1 MPLVQV
7 RLQHHPCA
15 WRWLISKGFQTLCMM
30 GSQEKTSSCKAC
42 LLAASHNSYARAQCM
57 HISIPGTQMAQNAA
71 KDRLQLL
78 HCCTPPLHSC
88 CRHRTMTSLHHRCLS
103 AQLGNNSCISERVP
117 CPSAHPTHPHR
128 HTNSAHTSTP
138 PARPPC
144 LPPFPPSLPP
154 FLTALALHS
163 TALSNR
169 ESRTLGRTQPPATA
183 LGAGGHTATRGH
195 ISQSCTRMRSNG
207 ATSIIVTPACG
218 CKAQPA

>member
-57 HISIPGTQMAQNAA
+57 HISIPGTQMAQHAA

-103 AQLGNNSCISERVP
+103 AQLGNNSCVSERVP
-117 CPSAHPTHPHR
+117 CPIRAPHPSAPAHKFCTHL
-128 HTNSAHTSTP
+128 HTTRP
-138 PARPPC
+138 PA
-144 LPPFPPSLPP
+144 LPAPFPSLPP

-183 LGAGGHTATRGH
+183 LGAGGHNATRGH